1 MSLYLKTNSKNPP
14 PQFGREFYQ
23 TPEKE
28 VITISCKYLQKT
40 ENRNTSQTSPEASI
54 TLIQNQTRTSHETV
68 SIALIIID
76 VKRL

>member
-14 PQFGREFYQ
+14 PKFGREFYQ

-28 VITISCKYLQKT
+28 IITISGKYLQKT
-40 ENRNTSQTSPEASI
+40 GGNTSQTSPEASI
-54 TLIQNQTRTSHETV
+54 TLIQNQTRTLHETV
-68 SIALIIID
+68 SITLITID